1 MENIP
6 LEMGCFHQG
15 PAGVWEPPLP
25 NSPLVHLLKP
35 LGEEWKDADP
45 ITASASELIW
55 PWEPHSECWGIGLNP
70 RVKRKLGKLS
80 TPELYDQTSNLPS
93 ATALGSQAS
102 SKDST

>member
-35 LGEEWKDADP
+35 LGEGMEGCRP
-45 ITASASELIW
+45 NYS
-55 PWEPHSECWGIGLNP
+55 
-70 RVKRKLGKLS
+70 LS
-80 TPELYDQTSNLPS
+80 F
-93 ATALGSQAS
+93 
-102 SKDST
+102 